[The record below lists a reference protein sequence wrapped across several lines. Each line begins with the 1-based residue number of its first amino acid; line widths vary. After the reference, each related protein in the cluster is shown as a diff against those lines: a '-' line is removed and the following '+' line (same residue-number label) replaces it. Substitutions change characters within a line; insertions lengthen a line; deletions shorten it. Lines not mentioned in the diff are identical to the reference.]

1 MPRVLDR
8 GIIPAA
14 KIVVVSV
21 FRQIQA
27 VTDSAFNG
35 IIRVPV
41 EVEQAGVLIDTAADT
56 VFAEV
61 IPINAIIVVV
71 AFLHIAE
78 ARITVAQRIEV
89 ILFAVNRIP
98 FFLYEGRPVIIS
110 GSQIGR
116 QPFTLQQLASVECV
130 GHILKERPALAVQS
144 FEGFLVKV
152 VIAVLAVLI
161 RQVPPTGL
169 GHAVDGVIARAVQ
182 LDQPRDL
189 TLARAGHLIEPI
201 EILAALVV
209 QAGDLVHALQR
220 AVPDEVIGRAVDRSP
235 ARPGGVVQ
243 NEAVREVLIRF
254 AVEMA
259 AAGVRGIF
267 RLLIGIDPILL
278 LEGGLVGHAV
288 KRVRAQIDVV
298 ADRTGVLDAQAL
310 RLVPLRAVLCGQL
323 HAGEDADGVGR
334 IGGDGLTL
342 LDEIALHRQHI
353 VLVHACGRQ
362 AEIIVGN
369 GQVGNIHADVL
380 VKPDRDR
387 YLGLRADALRQLEQQ
402 IPCRDAGNVAAGHHG
417 QKRLELFGHLD
428 RHHVQSEDIRD
439 IHGLAGVDHVI
450 AVRLAVAA
458 GEVFRIGDISC
469 PRKGSVA
476 ARGVVKVENCLIGA
490 VHGDL
495 DRSTDRVVPRNH
507 GRDGHIAQTGLL
519 AAGKGKAIVRSFHST
534 CCAVAQFKCDIA
546 CAHSDGILVIGCNQR
561 KAYRISVNGVDA
573 RFGEFQAIR
582 LDHGKRLAAD
592 HRVTGQELNFHA
604 AFLDGGENT
613 IFRDGT
619 DGFIRGLPCDIGRE
633 FRRAAGHTDTGSDQA
648 DCGAARQVIISRGDQ
663 GMIKLRRDRGRG
675 DHHQRGTNGTL
686 ITIRRTVHNRERIAA
701 FLLRYEGSGTAA
713 VQIDGS
719 HAARVQHDLCQLFGA
734 AACGERLLPSVKHHE
749 DDLALGSD
757 AHAGAGMAAVIIV
770 GRAIYDRPAVFD
782 KIHAAADGLLDLI
795 LIGVVFTGAADHGRA
810 ILQDRKE
817 ARRCAAVVFD
827 TLHDQRAVGSAVRHV
842 IEVRVD
848 ADHSI
853 VVLHKVR
860 CVGRIRMPRLRS
872 GHLVGY
878 AGHRPALRGVVR
890 MVVCKDLDIAAGNI
904 GGRDVIDDLLVVLG
918 QRIVD
923 RLRHAGSNCRCIRRE
938 HRVVCVIRLRI
949 GFRVRIGIGVDRV
962 GAVRIARKVKEII
975 CKSVAARF
983 TQRLI
988 VGKVGQ
994 RIGALQRT
1002 DQGIPG
1008 ISAQNLAPDTVLG
1021 DHAAQTVGQEVGSTA
1036 CICRPCGE
1044 VVLDDRAQSH
1054 TAAVHLRGEIEGV
1067 HIAIEVGIGKRMI
1080 DLIER
1085 AVGHAEVSC
1094 AKIRGEGI
1102 HVSLRGIHLVSD
1114 IHVFRAVHQIR
1125 DITGPAAHIGAG
1137 QHNGIR
1143 HALHLRIVRHVH
1155 RAEHMTEVGRIAV
1168 GQRKVLNALQR
1179 GGRSAVCGVL
1189 LGNVG
1194 GEGSILLAADH
1205 FPSAGG
1211 VPLHACTDIVDDQR
1225 TGILTGIF
1233 FRIGLGIAFQNFEAG
1248 KEARIVRNLGKYGLV
1263 RRVVRL
1269 RLSFRFRLVQR
1280 ERRLFEFSVC
1290 GIFVVCVGIVEPC
1303 LVRRKHTDRQQR
1315 GQQHDCD
1322 QAYRQIPFQ
1331 HSSRH
1336 FSLSLCF
1343 ILNARS
1349 DNLSPPA
1356 WRRSGSAPLPPVRSP
1371 PAECQHTDK
1380 HSAASPR
1387 CPSDCRQRRC
1397 RRRRSRSG
1405 TARRIPRRF
1414 LSQM

>member
-1 MPRVLDR
+1 M
-8 GIIPAA
+8 
-14 KIVVVSV
+14 
-21 FRQIQA
+21 
-27 VTDSAFNG
+27 
-35 IIRVPV
+35 
-41 EVEQAGVLIDTAADT
+41 
-56 VFAEV
+56 
-61 IPINAIIVVV
+61 
-71 AFLHIAE
+71 
-78 ARITVAQRIEV
+78 
-89 ILFAVNRIP
+89 
-98 FFLYEGRPVIIS
+98 
-110 GSQIGR
+110 
-116 QPFTLQQLASVECV
+116 
-130 GHILKERPALAVQS
+130 
-144 FEGFLVKV
+144 
-152 VIAVLAVLI
+152 
-161 RQVPPTGL
+161 
-169 GHAVDGVIARAVQ
+169 
-182 LDQPRDL
+182 
-189 TLARAGHLIEPI
+189 
-201 EILAALVV
+201 
-209 QAGDLVHALQR
+209 
-220 AVPDEVIGRAVDRSP
+220 
-235 ARPGGVVQ
+235 
-243 NEAVREVLIRF
+243 
-254 AVEMA
+254 
-259 AAGVRGIF
+259 
-267 RLLIGIDPILL
+267 
-278 LEGGLVGHAV
+278 
-288 KRVRAQIDVV
+288 
-298 ADRTGVLDAQAL
+298 
-310 RLVPLRAVLCGQL
+310 
-323 HAGEDADGVGR
+323 
-334 IGGDGLTL
+334 
-342 LDEIALHRQHI
+342 
-353 VLVHACGRQ
+353 
-362 AEIIVGN
+362 
-369 GQVGNIHADVL
+369 
-380 VKPDRDR
+380 
-387 YLGLRADALRQLEQQ
+387 
-402 IPCRDAGNVAAGHHG
+402 
-417 QKRLELFGHLD
+417 
-428 RHHVQSEDIRD
+428 
-439 IHGLAGVDHVI
+439 I
-450 AVRLAVAA
+450 AVRLAVSA
-458 GEVFRIGDISC
+458 GEIFRVGDLSC

-495 DRSTDRVVPRNH
+495 DRGADGVVPRNH
-507 GRDGHIAQTGLL
+507 GRNGHIAQTGLL

-592 HRVTGQELNFHA
+592 HRFAGQELNFHA
-604 AFLDGGENT
+604 TLPDSGENAVR
-613 IFRDGT
+613 RDGA
-619 DGFIRGLPCDIGRE
+619 DGLILGAPCAICGKL
-633 FRRAAGHTDTGSDQA
+633 RRAAGCADAGGGKLGGSA
-648 DCGAARQVIISRGDQ
+648 DREVIIGGGDQ
-663 GMIKLRRDRGRG
+663 RVIELRGDRGRG

-686 ITIRRTVHNRERIAA
+686 ITIRRTVHDRERIAA

-770 GRAIYDRPAVFD
+770 GRAVHNRLAVLD
-782 KIHAAADGLLDLI
+782 QIDAAADGLLDLI

-853 VVLHKVR
+853 VVLHIVR
-860 CVGRIRMPRLRS
+860 CVGRIGMPRLRS

-878 AGHRPALRGVVR
+878 AGHRPALRGIVR
-890 MVVCKDLDIAAGNI
+890 MVVCKDLDIAAGNV

-938 HRVVCVIRLRI
+938 HRVVCVIRLR
-949 GFRVRIGIGVDRV
+949 VRFGIRIRVDRV

-1125 DITGPAAHIGAG
+1125 DITGPAAHIGAD

-1155 RAEHMTEVGRIAV
+1155 RAEHMTKVGRIAV
-1168 GQRKVLNALQR
+1168 GQHKVLNVLQR

-1194 GEGSILLAADH
+1194 GEGNILLAADH
-1205 FPSAGG
+1205 LPRAGG
-1211 VPLHACTDIVDDQR
+1211 VALDACTDIVDDQR
-1225 TGILTGIF
+1225 IGILTVF
-1233 FRIGLGIAFQNFEAG
+1233 CRIGVGILFQNFEAG
-1248 KEARIVRNLGKYGLV
+1248 KEALIVRNLGKYGLV

>member
-686 ITIRRTVHNRERIAA
+686 IAVRGTVHDRERIAA

-713 VQIDGS
+713 IQIDRG
-719 HAARVQHDLCQLFGA
+719 HAARVQHDLCQLFGV

-770 GRAIYDRPAVFD
+770 GRAIYDRLAVFD

-853 VVLHKVR
+853 VVLHIVR
-860 CVGRIRMPRLRS
+860 CVGRIGMPRLRS

-890 MVVCKDLDIAAGNI
+890 MVVCKDLDIAAGNV
-904 GGRDVIDDLLVVLG
+904 GGRDIINDLLVVCG
-918 QRIVD
+918 QRVVD
-923 RLRHAGSNCRCIRRE
+923 RLRHAGCDRRRIRGE
-938 HRVVCVIRLRI
+938 DRVIGVLRLRI
-949 GFRVRIGIGVDRV
+949 GFRVRIGIRVDRV
-962 GAVRIARKVKEII
+962 GAVRIARKIEEII
-975 CKSVAARF
+975 RERIAARF
-983 TQRLI
+983 AQRLI
-988 VGKVGQ
+988 VGKVSQG
-994 RIGALQRT
+994 IGALQRT

-1155 RAEHMTEVGRIAV
+1155 RAEHMTKVGRIAV
-1168 GQRKVLNALQR
+1168 GQHKVLNVLQR

-1205 FPSAGG
+1205 LPRAGG
-1211 VPLHACTDIVDDQR
+1211 VALDARADIVDDQR
-1225 TGILTGIF
+1225 IGILTVF
-1233 FRIGLGIAFQNFEAG
+1233 CRIGVGILFQNFEAG

-1280 ERRLFEFSVC
+1280 ERRLFGFSVC